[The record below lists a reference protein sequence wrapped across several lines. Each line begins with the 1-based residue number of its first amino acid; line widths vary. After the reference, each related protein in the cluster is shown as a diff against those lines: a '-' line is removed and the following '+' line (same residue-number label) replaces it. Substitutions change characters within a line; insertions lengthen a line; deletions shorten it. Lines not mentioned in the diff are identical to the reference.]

1 MFACTRILKD
11 FRMTHTCWTRRL
23 VIGVTVLLVS
33 CGQPIK
39 INNRTPQPSG
49 TPLIVASDGTV
60 LPEGTDVALADTTSM
75 PPAEQATTPVEPTSA
90 PADVAMTPVEVVVVT
105 PRLVATPTGDE
116 RWAAFVSNRS
126 AFESPMRMSTLAP
139 SPLLW
144 LDPRNGQVIEIGLLN
159 GDFVATAT
167 MNLTSDNR
175 KAYEVEYRIN
185 QDYGLT
191 SISEAVAMRMRDAG
205 YAASVRAFVV
215 ANDNIIEIR

>member
-1 MFACTRILKD
+1 MHPPNLKD
-11 FRMTHTCWTRRL
+11 FRMTQTCWKRRIAL
-23 VIGVTVLLVS
+23 GMAVLLVS
-33 CGQPIK
+33 CGQPIQ
-39 INNRTPQPSG
+39 INNRTPQASG
-49 TPLIVASDGTV
+49 TPLIATTEAPTP
-60 LPEGTDVALADTTSM
+60 PEGTMADPAAATM
-75 PPAEQATTPVEPTSA
+75 PAPDQTMAPAEQTVA
-90 PADVAMTPVEVVVVT
+90 PAEVAITPVEVVVVT

-116 RWAAFVSNRS
+116 RWAAFISNRS
-126 AFESPMRMSTLAP
+126 AFESPIRLSTLAP

-144 LDPRNGQVIEIGLLN
+144 LDPRNGQVLEIGLLN

-167 MNLTSDNR
+167 MNLTSDNS

-215 ANDNIIEIR
+215 ATDNIIEIR

>member
-1 MFACTRILKD
+1 MLTCTHTLKD
-11 FRMTHTCWTRRL
+11 FRMTHTCWKRRL
-23 VIGVTVLLVS
+23 ALGIAVLLVS
-33 CGQPIK
+33 CGQPIQ

-49 TPLIVASDGTV
+49 TPLIAATDSTV
-60 LPEGTDVALADTTSM
+60 LAESPEGAAPEAPTLPATEVTASPEATALPAAVA
-75 PPAEQATTPVEPTSA
+75 V
-90 PADVAMTPVEVVVVT
+90 TPVEVVVVT

-116 RWAAFVSNRS
+116 RWAAFTSNRS

-144 LDPRNGQVIEIGLLN
+144 LDPRNGQVLEIGLLN

-167 MNLTSDNR
+167 MNLTSDNS

-215 ANDNIIEIR
+215 ATDNIIEIR

>member
-23 VIGVTVLLVS
+23 VIGVAVVLVS
-33 CGQPIK
+33 CGQPIQ

-49 TPLIVASDGTV
+49 TPLIVATDGTA
-60 LPEGTDVALADTTSM
+60 PAEATTV
-75 PPAEQATTPVEPTSA
+75 PPAEQATAPAEQTSA
-90 PADVAMTPVEVVVVT
+90 PADVAITPVEVVVVT
-105 PRLVATPTGDE
+105 PRLIATPTGDE

-167 MNLTSDNR
+167 MNLTSDNS

>member
-1 MFACTRILKD
+1 MLTCTRTLKD

-33 CGQPIK
+33 CGQPIQ

-49 TPLIVASDGTV
+49 TPLIVATDGTV
-60 LPEGTDVALADTTSM
+60 LPEGTDVALADATSM
-75 PPAEQATTPVEPTSA
+75 PPAEQAT
-90 PADVAMTPVEVVVVT
+90 TPVEVVVVT

-167 MNLTSDNR
+167 MNLTSDNS